1 MSALCTDKTTD
12 LDELVGFYN
21 VTLSLLINRH
31 APLQTKRVTNRP
43 RIPSFN
49 CEIISAIGVRRIAER
64 KWRKTK
70 SESDLAAFQQKKNY
84 ATFLINKARGAYYRD
99 LFKKIVLTRLF
110 KETKTLL
117 KNPKL

>member
-12 LDELVGFYN
+12 LDELVGSYN

-70 SESDLAAFQQKKNY
+70 SESDLAAFKQRKNY
-84 ATFLINKARGAYYRD
+84 ATFLIRLVVRIIET
-99 LFKKIVLTRLF
+99 LFKKIGLTRLF

>member
-12 LDELVGFYN
+12 LNELVGCYN

-31 APLQTKRVTNRP
+31 EPLQTKRVTNRP

-64 KWRKTK
+64 KWRKSK
-70 SESDLAAFQQKKNY
+70 SESDLAAFKQRKNY
-84 ATFLINKARGAYYRD
+84 TTFLINKAGGAYYRD
-99 LFKKIVLTRLF
+99 FIQENSVDQAL
-110 KETKTLL
+110 
-117 KNPKL
+117 

>member
-12 LDELVGFYN
+12 LDELVGCYN

-31 APLQTKRVTNRP
+31 APLQTKRVTKRL

-49 CEIISAIGVRRIAER
+49 CEIMSAIGVRRIER

-70 SESDLAAFQQKKNY
+70 SESDSTAFK
-84 ATFLINKARGAYYRD
+84 YRITTEWEV
-99 LFKKIVLTRLF
+99 FH
-110 KETKTLL
+110 
-117 KNPKL
+117 

>member
-12 LDELVGFYN
+12 LDELVGSYN

-70 SESDLAAFQQKKNY
+70 SESDLAAFKQRKN
-84 ATFLINKARGAYYRD
+84 ATFLIRLVVRIIET